1 MVSTVPLNSGF
12 GHRQHSLVLDIAGAG
27 DQAGDF
33 FLVQDNGSLARNAHR
48 LHFRQLIAVTQ
59 RHIKQVLQTRDGGIT
74 HKSVIE
80 RTVFGTLLL

>member
-1 MVSTVPLNSGF
+1 
-12 GHRQHSLVLDIAGAG
+12 
-27 DQAGDF
+27 
-33 FLVQDNGSLARNAHR
+33 